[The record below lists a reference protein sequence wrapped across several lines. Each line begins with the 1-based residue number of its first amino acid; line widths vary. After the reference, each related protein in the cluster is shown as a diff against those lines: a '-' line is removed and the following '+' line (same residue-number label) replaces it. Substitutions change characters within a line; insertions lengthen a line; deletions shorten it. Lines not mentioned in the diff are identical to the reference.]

1 MEVTN
6 SMQALCKALN
16 EAIESLSEEQRSKL
30 LRAVSA
36 WVDDDGA
43 RSLAVGEQQ
52 RNEDAQAL
60 LWELVKRSS

>member
-16 EAIESLSEEQRSKL
+16 EAIDSLSEEQRSKL
-30 LRAVSA
+30 LRAASA
-36 WVDDDGA
+36 WADNEGA
-43 RSLAVGEQQ
+43 RSLAAGEQQ